1 MSRKRKEIYKC
12 LIKLS
17 KFLLHE
23 QSRKN
28 IFNSIFKFN
37 NLEKMRWMRWDGGE
51 VKDNN
56 AVYVLPHGTMKFS
69 NLFNINISYD
79 EVL

>member
-1 MSRKRKEIYKC
+1 
-12 LIKLS
+12 
-17 KFLLHE
+17 
-23 QSRKN
+23 
-28 IFNSIFKFN
+28 
-37 NLEKMRWMRWDGGE
+37 MRWMRWDGGE

-56 AVYVLPHGTMKFS
+56 AVYVLPHGAMKFA

>member
-1 MSRKRKEIYKC
+1 
-12 LIKLS
+12 
-17 KFLLHE
+17 
-23 QSRKN
+23 
-28 IFNSIFKFN
+28 
-37 NLEKMRWMRWDGGE
+37 MRWDGGE

-79 EVL
+79 EVLQQYICVYTGGKIDKYERSMREELKGKNRWADGSE